1 MTRGGA
7 RVRPLYET
15 PVDMSVSDWYFPASH
30 PGYSSPLDHA
40 SVYLEQLACPSS
52 PYTTGAYPHPAQCSS
67 NVSSK
72 DSSNWCASEENRPS
86 PSCSPISSCES
97 IESSSSHGWGSQ
109 QSGPASWS
117 WGAPGTTH
125 PVLAAVS
132 DLNNPNCSLAVSRGR
147 QAKCRRRPPKIVG
160 REVIKKR
167 RLAANA
173 RERRRMNGLNN
184 AFDRLREHIP
194 ALSGDQKLSKFE
206 TLQMAQTYISALVEL
221 LQ

>member
-1 MTRGGA
+1 
-7 RVRPLYET
+7 
-15 PVDMSVSDWYFPASH
+15 MSVSDWYFPASH
-30 PGYSSPLDHA
+30 PGYSSHLDH
-40 SVYLEQLACPSS
+40 STMYLDQLACPSP
-52 PYTTGAYPHPAQCSS
+52 PYTTGSYTLPAQCSDS
-67 NVSSK
+67 TSSK
-72 DSSNWCASEENRPS
+72 ETSSWSTLEGRSSSDGRPS
-86 PSCSPISSCES
+86 PSCSPTSSCES
-97 IESSSSHGWGSQ
+97 VECSSSHGWNTHI
-109 QSGPASWS
+109 SGPSSWS

-132 DLNNPNCSLAVSRGR
+132 DFNSPECSLSEARGR

-173 RERRRMNGLNN
+173 RERRRMNGLND
-184 AFDRLREHIP
+184 AFDKLREHIP